1 MPNKLITPDEMVRGV
16 MECAEKACA
25 EAGVSVDEFWAAIAE
40 AWNEAIARD
49 EADEME
55 FA

>member
-1 MPNKLITPDEMVRGV
+1 MPNKLITPDEMARGV
-16 MECAEKACA
+16 LECAEKACA
-25 EAGVSVDEFWAAIAE
+25 QAGVSVDELWAAIAD

-49 EADEME
+49 EADGTE